1 MFCKKTW
8 YFKGCIMFSKSEII
22 LKRPIVIEIIASKIA
37 KSAFYFKRQLLM
49 QLKAKIS
56 ASHLTMSSY
65 LLRRYL

>member
-8 YFKGCIMFSKSEII
+8 YFNGCIMFSKSEII
-22 LKRPIVIEIIASKIA
+22 LKRPIVIEIIASKIV

-56 ASHLTMSSY
+56 ASHVMSSY